1 MEKVRG
7 PLEVIPKD
15 HRSFAAFG
23 HDLVVVIV
31 AWCSAFWLRFNFD
44 IPELYLTSMIDS
56 LPWVVLLQ
64 GAIFLGLGL
73 YRGIWRYAS
82 VPDLYRIV
90 VAAGLAM
97 MAVALGVFLTQAAH
111 IPRSEIGRAH
121 V

>member
-1 MEKVRG
+1 M
-7 PLEVIPKD
+7 IPKD

-31 AWCSAFWLRFNFD
+31 AWCAAFWLRFNFD